1 MRGAVG
7 GAFHATLVVVY
18 INREQGTEESPFGR
32 KSCVAAE
39 KCERTPVHD
48 VAQCRLINGR
58 EEHNGRHNPTLFK
71 FALEPQLTVIPR
83 R

>member
-39 KCERTPVHD
+39 KCERTP
-48 VAQCRLINGR
+48 G
-58 EEHNGRHNPTLFK
+58 T
-71 FALEPQLTVIPR
+71 
-83 R
+83 

>member
-18 INREQGTEESPFGR
+18 INREPGLEESPFGR

-39 KCERTPVHD
+39 KCESTTVYD
-48 VAQCRLINGR
+48 VAQSRLIN
-58 EEHNGRHNPTLFK
+58 
-71 FALEPQLTVIPR
+71 
-83 R
+83 